1 MPLISIVTVVYNAEN
16 VIEDTIKSLLA
27 QTFTNYEYI
36 IIDGQST
43 DNTHVII
50 DTYRTHITTY
60 ISEPDKGI
68 YDAMNKGLSLASG
81 KWVYFLN
88 AGDRFYNSD
97 VLQKIS
103 QNYLADE
110 KAIICGRVKLVD
122 NFKNKLLTGYYPLF
136 EVHGRNFRKLFTSA
150 FCHQAL
156 LIPRKAYNEVDGFNL
171 QFKTFS
177 DFNTVVNILN
187 QSYKVKYV
195 DDVISEYDINGT
207 SANWKK
213 AKPHYHEKEKI
224 LALAGEKKRFPLNI
238 IGLIKLE
245 FFVVRKK
252 IAHARFK

>member
-1 MPLISIVTVVYNAEN
+1 
-16 VIEDTIKSLLA
+16 
-27 QTFTNYEYI
+27 
-36 IIDGQST
+36 
-43 DNTHVII
+43 
-50 DTYRTHITTY
+50 
-60 ISEPDKGI
+60 
-68 YDAMNKGLSLASG
+68 MNKGLSLASG

-136 EVHGRNFRKLFTSA
+136 EVHERNFRKLFTSA